1 MGGGSVQLL
10 LYEKNVPLQWISVAS
25 GGIYTSLGEKDMV
38 IHRRI
43 EYTTIRVPCGSKRVP
58 CPMEKGLVTIMN
70 QKPALVI
77 LAAGMGS
84 RFGGLKQLTPVGPG
98 GEMIID
104 YSINDSIL
112 DGFGIILFLIKRN
125 RRMKILD

>member
-10 LYEKNVPLQWISVAS
+10 LYEK
-25 GGIYTSLGEKDMV
+25 TSHCNGFRLHPAEFIQVWAK
-38 IHRRI
+38 RI
-43 EYTTIRVPCGSKRVP
+43 WLFTAGSSTLRSESRAGSKRVP

-84 RFGGLKQLTPVGPG
+84 RFGGLNSSPLSAPAA
-98 GEMIID
+98 
-104 YSINDSIL
+104 
-112 DGFGIILFLIKRN
+112 R
-125 RRMKILD
+125 